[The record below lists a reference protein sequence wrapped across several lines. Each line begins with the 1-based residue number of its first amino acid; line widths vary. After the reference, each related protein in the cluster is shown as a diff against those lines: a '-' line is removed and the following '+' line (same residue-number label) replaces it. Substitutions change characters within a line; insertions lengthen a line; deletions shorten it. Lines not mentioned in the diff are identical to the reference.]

1 MPSALEEDLT
11 STEDLQ
17 MNKNKKMCIK
27 SLKKKLFKN

>member
-11 STEDLQ
+11 STKRLQ

-27 SLKKKLFKN
+27 SLTNKKFKN